1 MSSELFVYLFYM
13 YLILTTTQH
22 NSIIAILQM

>member
-1 MSSELFVYLFYM
+1 MSSKLLVYLFYM
-13 YLILTTTQH
+13 YLILTATQH